1 MRFLYQGRPERQLK
15 SDWDKMVSKV
25 TGFFL
30 LKLILQ
36 TKVEMHRG
44 KAE

>member
-25 TGFFL
+25 TGFF
-30 LKLILQ
+30 IEINIT

>member
-25 TGFFL
+25 TGFFIEINITN
-30 LKLILQ
+30 K
-36 TKVEMHRG
+36 G
-44 KAE
+44 